1 MIASEVANRLISNLS
16 EVFEACGY
24 IQDAGACD
32 KCPMKA
38 FCLEDTTVT
47 EFADSVTRR
56 TVKEMLDFADDVEKY
71 ADEQN
76 YHEWLDAEREREIW
90 NAY

>member
-1 MIASEVANRLISNLS
+1 MIHAEIANRFISCLS
-16 EVFEACGY
+16 DVYDACGY
-24 IQDAGACD
+24 IKEVGACD
-32 KCPMKA
+32 KCPLQNN
-38 FCLEDTTVT
+38 CIEDTSVS
-47 EFADSVTRR
+47 EFANFVTRG